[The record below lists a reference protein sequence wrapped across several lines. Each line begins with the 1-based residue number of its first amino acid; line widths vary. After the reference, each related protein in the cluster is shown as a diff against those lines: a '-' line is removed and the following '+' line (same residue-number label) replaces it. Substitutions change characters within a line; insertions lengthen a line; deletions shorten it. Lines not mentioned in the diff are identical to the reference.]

1 MGRKEVGLIMGTQE
15 DLFISFMINFL
26 KKILQNMT
34 SKFTRPQIIGKKVF
48 SRDFISIF
56 LILHLQ
62 R

>member
-1 MGRKEVGLIMGTQE
+1 MMGTQE